1 MVLHV
6 NVAAGHSR
14 GPAQAC
20 GLRLTALSF
29 VTPSTFVDLVE
40 QEAYVDSAAL
50 AESQLELQEER
61 AALGLSNDPTPAI
74 EVDEVDDWEV
84 RNLIKFIGELRGKLV
99 GSERFHT

>member
-1 MVLHV
+1 M
-6 NVAAGHSR
+6 
-14 GPAQAC
+14 
-20 GLRLTALSF
+20 
-29 VTPSTFVDLVE
+29 
-40 QEAYVDSAAL
+40 